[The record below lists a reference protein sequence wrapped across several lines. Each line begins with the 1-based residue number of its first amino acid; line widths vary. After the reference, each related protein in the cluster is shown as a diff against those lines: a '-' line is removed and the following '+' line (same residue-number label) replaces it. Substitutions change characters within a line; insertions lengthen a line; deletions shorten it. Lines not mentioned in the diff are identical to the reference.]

1 MNKIKPKTPV
11 LLAAQDTISPCLDEL
26 WSFHDKIL
34 HNKNRDSL
42 HQMRLAAK
50 NLRYNMELFSPFY
63 SDSFQNH
70 LKEMKKIQEYLGDI
84 HDEDVQVDNLKKRI
98 RSYIKQQSDQFKD
111 IEKAIKKENIKT
123 ETVRS
128 FRQAVAETGYCGL
141 VRLMQDQIASR
152 QKHYKAFIRYWKK
165 LNKNKVYDSIIK
177 IISFRDQIE
186 KEKPVS

>member
-11 LLAAQDTISPCLDEL
+11 LLAAQNTISSCLDKL
-26 WSFHDKIL
+26 WSFHDKIF
-34 HNKNRDSL
+34 HNKNKDSL
-42 HQMRLAAK
+42 HKMRLAAK

-63 SDSFQNH
+63 PDSFKNH

-128 FRQAVAETGYCGL
+128 FHQTVAEIGYCGL

-177 IISFRDQIE
+177 IISFREQIE